1 MYLNIL
7 DIDKFIEKHKILE
20 VKNAN
25 YPGVRGYDEQS
36 LWSEIIFGRQNS
48 SDRLKRFGYI
58 DLHTN
63 IINPLLYKLIQTT
76 SQIARNIILSKESY
90 TLQQDGKFIK
100 NDETDEN
107 DKSKTGVMFLL
118 NNLDNF
124 KFSDICKPDKEKEG
138 KYLDSVKK
146 SISNDKMLIIPAGV
160 RDIFPGAKKVYTTE
174 INDYYSY
181 LIFLTN
187 QISLQSD
194 ETTLGILTENIQ
206 KVTLQI
212 FDWIKMQL
220 KGKGG
225 IYRATVLKKVIDYS
239 ARFIATGS
247 PKMPLGKIGI
257 PWHSVLILFEPFFF
271 NYVFQKDPILK
282 EQIALYLN
290 KEPDELRINQVKQ
303 FILSFV
309 KSTKNVPLQ
318 LKKLL
323 IKAAEDI
330 SDGKQVLCKRDPVVS
345 RTSYYSGEVQV
356 LPSGKNAV
364 LSTLSCK
371 QQNLDF
377 DGDQVAIIPIF
388 TNEANDQAK
397 KMNPTISKSAW
408 ISPINYDSNNYTLTL
423 DAMATVYS
431 ATQ

>member
-1 MYLNIL
+1 MYLNLL

-20 VKNAN
+20 VKNAT
-25 YPGVRGYDEQS
+25 YPGNKGYDEQS
-36 LWSEIIFGRQNS
+36 LWSETIFGRQNS
-48 SDRLKRFGYI
+48 GDRLKRFGYAK
-58 DLHTN
+58 LHTEV
-63 IINPLLYKLIQTT
+63 INPLLYKLIQTT
-76 SQIARNIILSKESY
+76 SPITRNLILSKESY
-90 TLQQDGKFIK
+90 ILRKGEFIK
-100 NDETDEN
+100 S
-107 DKSKTGVMFLL
+107 DKGKTGIPFLL
-118 NNLDNF
+118 KNLDNF
-124 KFSDICKPDKEKEG
+124 KFTDICKPDKDKEA

-146 SISNDKMLIIPAGV
+146 SIPNDKILIVPAGV
-160 RDIFPGAKKVYTTE
+160 RDIFPGSKKIYTTE

-181 LIFLTN
+181 LMFLTN
-187 QISLQSD
+187 QLILQTDDLSMAS
-194 ETTLGILTENIQ
+194 IVENVQ
-206 KVTLQI
+206 KVVLQI
-212 FDWIKMQL
+212 HSWVEMQL

-225 IYRATVLKKVIDYS
+225 IYRGTVLKKVIDYS
-239 ARFIATGS
+239 ARFVATGS

-290 KEPDELRINQVKQ
+290 KEPDELRVNQVKR

-309 KSTKNVPLQ
+309 KSTKDVPSE
-318 LKKLL
+318 LKELL
-323 IKAAEDI
+323 IKAAQDI
-330 SDGKQVLCKRDPVVS
+330 SDGKQVLCKRDPVVV
-345 RTSYYSGEVQV
+345 RTSYYAAEIQV

-364 LSTLSCK
+364 LSTLSCE

-377 DGDQVAIIPIF
+377 DGDQVAIIPVF
-388 TNEANDQAK
+388 TNEANEQAK

-408 ISPINYDSNNYTLTL
+408 INPVNYDSNNYTLTL